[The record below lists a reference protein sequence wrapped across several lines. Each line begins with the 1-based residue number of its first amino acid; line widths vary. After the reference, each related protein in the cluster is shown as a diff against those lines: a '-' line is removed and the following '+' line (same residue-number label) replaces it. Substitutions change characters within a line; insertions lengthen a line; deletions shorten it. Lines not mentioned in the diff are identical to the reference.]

1 MVKLRFS
8 NEWVMH
14 NEKKYLS
21 KSGQNGSKSW
31 HSKSHN
37 CINLNTYIDS
47 EQDFRV
53 KPGPLDRQS
62 SSEA

>member
-14 NEKKYLS
+14 NKKKYLS
-21 KSGQNGSKSW
+21 KFGQNVSKPW
-31 HSKSHN
+31 HPKRHN

-47 EQDFRV
+47 KQEFQ
-53 KPGPLDRQS
+53 G
-62 SSEA
+62 